1 MRDELIGQV
10 RYLID
15 EIDALQPLIRSV
27 PEQILSAQPTP
38 GSLSLKELYFD
49 LLQHSI
55 EGASRLGG
63 DASAIAT
70 GIEADSEIQQILAAL
85 REARI
90 HLVQCLERTAGDAWQ
105 EGGASRET
113 AEKIVESDLNIQQS
127 IAERLS
133 ERPIGDA

>member
-1 MRDELIGQV
+1 MRDELTGQV
-10 RYLID
+10 RYLVD

-27 PEQILSAQPTP
+27 PDQILSTQPTP

-55 EGASRLGG
+55 EGAGRLGC
-63 DASAIAT
+63 DASAVAR
-70 GIEADSEIQQILAAL
+70 GIGANSEIQQILTAL
-85 REARI
+85 REARMQ
-90 HLVQCLERTAGDAWQ
+90 LVACLEQSADEAWQ
-105 EGGASRET
+105 EGGESRET